1 MDKLSDIL
9 KQKELKEEL
18 RNSEGLCWLV
28 LLLQLVDV
36 TKSGAEEHLMKFFAK
51 GKIMSEALKTH
62 RVQLTKDVCYTCI
75 CLDLIHCASYYCY
88 R

>member
-18 RNSEGLCWLV
+18 RNSEGLCWLL

-62 RVQLTKDVCYTCI
+62 RVQLTKDVRYTCI
-75 CLDLIHCASYYCY
+75 CLGLVHCASCYCL
-88 R
+88 

>member
-9 KQKELKEEL
+9 KQKELKDEL
-18 RNSEGLCWLV
+18 CSSEGLCWLL

-51 GKIMSEALKTH
+51 GRTMSESLKTH
-62 RVQLTKDVCYTCI
+62 RAELTKDVCYTC
-75 CLDLIHCASYYCY
+75 ASIYL
-88 R
+88 

>member
-1 MDKLSDIL
+1 MEKLSDIL

-18 RNSEGLCWLV
+18 HNSEGLWWLV

-36 TKSGAEEHLMKFFAK
+36 TKSGAEEHLMKFFPK
-51 GKIMSEALKTH
+51 GQTSQVLKTH
-62 RVQLTKDVCYTCI
+62 RAQLTKYVCYTCI